1 MSQTPGSPKL
11 IIGGDDW
18 KSSHQATQSTAK
30 PAAAAE
36 PKPSGGLQIDSDWKN
51 QAAAEKEKLAAQ
63 EAKAPKGKSAAARE
77 MPEPDFKSLL
87 GTLVTQ
93 AILYMGGFPDP
104 QTGRAIVSLE
114 YAQFHIDL
122 IETLEQKTKGNIT
135 VEEASELKQVLHEL
149 RMRYVELT
157 QAVAEMAAERAK
169 GGGGG
174 GPAGVTL
181 GGGGGAGMPKF

>member
-1 MSQTPGSPKL
+1 MSQNPGSPKL

-18 KSSHQATQSTAK
+18 KSSHQSTQSTAK
-30 PAAAAE
+30 PDSAAE

-51 QAAAEKEKLAAQ
+51 QAAAEKEKLTAQ
-63 EAKAPKGKSAAARE
+63 EQKSTKGKAGAAGAGARE

-122 IETLEQKTKGNIT
+122 LETLEQKTKGNIT
-135 VEEASELKQVLHEL
+135 VEEAGELKQVLHEL

-169 GGGGG
+169 GG
-174 GPAGVTL
+174 PAGIPL
-181 GGGGGAGMPKF
+181 GGGMPKM

>member
-18 KSSHQATQSTAK
+18 KSSHQSTQSTAK
-30 PAAAAE
+30 PDSAAE

-51 QAAAEKEKLAAQ
+51 QAAAEKEKLTAQ
-63 EAKAPKGKSAAARE
+63 EQKSPKGKAGAARE

-149 RMRYVELT
+149 RMRFVELGA
-157 QAVAEMAAERAK
+157 AVAEMAAERAR
-169 GGGGG
+169 G
-174 GPAGVTL
+174 GPAGVPL
-181 GGGGGAGMPKF
+181 GGGAGGAPGMPKF